1 MVSEMNP
8 GIGVRI
14 FFLHDDGTI
23 KRVSRRRFEAFHDE
37 NEVFPEYAGKNLRCA
52 YVIVELK
59 NRKPVHIRAIDPIRL
74 YFEADGSCNQVML
87 KRKQVLADK
96 KFQQLARTG
105 NSDVVIDLQ
114 SYSAEKLLEKDYRW
128 RPTVNEIREIS
139 VLLKIL

>member
-1 MVSEMNP
+1 MNP

-23 KRVSRRRFEAFHDE
+23 KRVSQRRFEAFHDE
-37 NEVFPEYAGKNLRCA
+37 NEMFPEYAGKNLRCA

-74 YFEADGSCNQVML
+74 YFEANGSCNQVMR

-96 KFQQLARTG
+96 KFQRLARTG
-105 NSDVVIDLQ
+105 NSDIVIDLQ

-128 RPTVNEIREIS
+128 QPTVNEIRKIS
-139 VLLKIL
+139 ALLKIL